1 MLWLSTAR
9 RYCRKKCQQRQRDP
23 LHFPLPHR
31 YWYRYQQSSRASRFV
46 KAPSDRDVP
55 ISLPGCSLRT
65 TTANPDSS
73 ARLANQMMATRSL
86 GNLGIPAGAWRWA
99 ALGFALLALG
109 SAGLAVMTPNAVGWA
124 GVMLAAAIGAVA
136 SLFLLAVWPRERLS
150 TGDARRIAEAAGRA
164 NVAWAIT
171 GGDGAV
177 LDCNEVY
184 RKMSGAVNG
193 EAAPPPELA
202 LAGEP
207 SSAVLYRLTR
217 GAADGVAREES
228 FQVSPGIE
236 VVAAVR
242 PLSNGQTAWWFT
254 PRLPAMAAAS
264 PARSAAMAAAAAPG
278 AVGDVF
284 RDAPVGVAF
293 ADADGRIA
301 EANPAFARFFGIAGA
316 LTGRMLADLVDAAD
330 RARVGELIA
339 QTALG
344 APHAASAELRA
355 AGIDDRTAELF
366 ASPVTGGRAVL
377 YLVDVSEQKALET
390 KFAQSQKMQAVGQLA
405 GGVAHDFNNLL
416 TVIIGNSE
424 FLLMRHQAGD
434 PSFKE
439 INEIHQNALRAATLV
454 GQLLAFSRKQTM
466 QPRVLAVRDVV
477 GDLALMLRRLL
488 REGVELRLEHGAD
501 VWPIHADEA
510 QLSNA
515 IINLVVNA
523 RDAMPKGGTVTI
535 RTANDVVTTPAA
547 LGTAIMPAG
556 DYVRIDVADTGTGIP
571 KEVIGK
577 IFDPF
582 FTTKPVGQGTGLGL
596 ATVYGIVKQ
605 TGGFITVD
613 SEVGKG
619 TAFRIY
625 LPRYRADAGAL
636 AAVEPE
642 RVAPRDVTGQ
652 DTILL
657 VEDEEAVRSFASR
670 ALRMRGY
677 SVLEAGGGEEAL
689 EIVKTAKAPIHLLIT
704 DVVMP
709 NMDGPTLVRSV
720 RRIKPEIAVIFM
732 SGYAEEAFRRN
743 DENAADLHFLPKP
756 FGLKQLAAKVKE
768 VLSGAPT
775 AKRMA
780 GE

>member
-1 MLWLSTAR
+1 MA
-9 RYCRKKCQQRQRDP
+9 
-23 LHFPLPHR
+23 
-31 YWYRYQQSSRASRFV
+31 
-46 KAPSDRDVP
+46 
-55 ISLPGCSLRT
+55 
-65 TTANPDSS
+65 
-73 ARLANQMMATRSL
+73 ATRGISSL
-86 GNLGIPAGAWRWA
+86 SIGVPAGAWRWA
-99 ALGFALLALG
+99 ALGFLCLALG
-109 SAGLAVMTPNAVGWA
+109 AAGLAVVSANWVGWMGA
-124 GVMLAAAIGAVA
+124 MLLAAIGAVA
-136 SLFLLAVWPRERLS
+136 SLFFFAVLPKETLS
-150 TGDARRIAEAAGRA
+150 TADARRVAEAAARA
-164 NVAWAIT
+164 SIAWAIT
-171 GGDGAV
+171 GSDGAV

-184 RKMSGAVNG
+184 RRMTGALEG
-193 EAAPPPELA
+193 QAAPPPELA

-207 SSAVLYRLTR
+207 SAAVLYRLTR
-217 GAADGVAREES
+217 AAGEGKAREES
-228 FQVSPGIE
+228 FTVSPGIE
-236 VVAAVR
+236 IVSAVR
-242 PLSNGQTAWWFT
+242 PLSNSQTAWWFA
-254 PRLPAMAAAS
+254 PRLAAS
-264 PARSAAMAAAAAPG
+264 QAALAAAAKPPQQPSTPAPLG
-278 AVGDVF
+278 EVF

-293 ADADGRIA
+293 ADGSGKLVD
-301 EANPAFARFFGIAGA
+301 ANPAFAKFFGVSGA
-316 LTGRMLADLVDAAD
+316 LIGRSFSELVESVD
-330 RARVGELIA
+330 RTRIAELIA
-339 QTALG
+339 QAARGTNNV
-344 APHAASAELRA
+344 ASAELRA
-355 AGIDDRTAELF
+355 AGHAERSAELF
-366 ASPVTGGRAVL
+366 ASPVSGGRVIL

-477 GDLALMLRRLL
+477 GELALMLRRLL
-488 REGVELRLEHGAD
+488 REGVDLKLEHGSD
-501 VWPIHADEA
+501 VWPVHADEA

-535 RTANDVVTTPAA
+535 RTSNEIVTMPAA

-556 DYVRIDVADTGTGIP
+556 EYVRIEVADTGIGIP
-571 KEVIGK
+571 KEHLGK

-613 SEVGKG
+613 SEIGKG
-619 TAFRIY
+619 TTFRIF
-625 LPRYRADAGAL
+625 LPRHRIDESAPL
-636 AAVEPE
+636 AAEAE
-642 RVAPRDVTGQ
+642 RAGPRDVTGQ

-657 VEDEEAVRSFASR
+657 VEDEEAVRSFAAR
-670 ALRMRGY
+670 ALKLRGY
-677 SVLEAGGGEEAL
+677 SVIEAAGGEEAL
-689 EIVKTAKAPIHLLIT
+689 EIVQNAESPIHLLIT

-709 NMDGPTLVRSV
+709 NMDGPTLVRAV
-720 RRIKPEIAVIFM
+720 KRIRPEMAVIFM

-743 DENAADLHFLPKP
+743 DEKAEDLHFLPKP

-768 VLSGAPT
+768 VLASAPQP
-775 AKRMA
+775 KRV
-780 GE
+780 G